1 MSNFWRRNS
10 YRRKSSRR
18 RRGHRRRS
26 SLRRRRSCGKR
37 SSRRSKTTGYLVFKI
52 RTIYHHQVGRELG
65 RLPSHSTG
73 MYGGRPSSEKEK
85 ETGAVVALQR

>member
-1 MSNFWRRNS
+1 LIVGWRKMSNFRRRNS
-10 YRRKSSRR
+10 YRR
-18 RRGHRRRS
+18 
-26 SLRRRRSCGKR
+26 R

-73 MYGGRPSSEKEK
+73 TYGGRASSEREG
-85 ETGAVVALQR
+85 EGAVVALRR